1 MFDQINLD
9 KLGEQATTVAK
20 DAVYLGVGIVVVTV
34 QKSQEQ
40 LEEMRKWFEAQLT
53 TGREQWTTLS
63 ERVAPQC
70 KAMDEQYAK
79 FEEQYAKFE
88 DRIGELVDEYGTK
101 LPEPFAK
108 AVDATFESAKKSRAQ
123 MRELVFGD
131 QAKKA
136 TAKAA

>member
-20 DAVYLGVGIVVVTV
+20 DAVYLGVGLVVVTV

-40 LEEMRKWFEAQLT
+40 LEEMRKWFETRLT
-53 TGREQWTTLS
+53 TGREQWA

-70 KAMDEQYAK
+70 KAMDDQYAK
-79 FEEQYAKFE
+79 FEQQYAKFE
-88 DRIGELVDEYGTK
+88 DRIAELVDEYGAK

-108 AVDATFESAKKSRAQ
+108 AVDASFESAKKSRAQ
-123 MRELVFGD
+123 MRELVFGN
-131 QAKKA
+131 QAKNAA
-136 TAKAA
+136 TKAA